1 MMKKIYLF
9 AIASIAFVNLMA
21 QARNTTTEYQ
31 KVMRPAIVSD
41 MPFPEKVVNGA
52 IEDKLGKMGYKGK
65 STKGFT
71 LYSGVRVPE
80 IGAGTYDLYFLV
92 DRVSKKDKDNSTV
105 TLMVSKGFDNFVS
118 DTSDVS
124 AFNNAKTYLNS
135 LRDVTAAYDLE
146 LQIADQEDAIKKADK
161 KYNNLVDEATDLQ
174 KKKRKLEDQIA
185 ENIAAQ
191 AAQKTESEKQ
201 KQILETLRGKRKQ

>member
-1 MMKKIYLF
+1 MKKIYLF